1 MKLVKHS
8 KPYRATQIALAL
20 VVALAAAAAA
30 QSSRAQSPSPQAQ
43 PQMQPQAQAGQSA
56 QTARQPAPAGP
67 SYGPVLH
74 PQTTKSEPG
83 AQPEQS
89 PQAQEEKAGG
99 MPQQQPHK
107 EADPSARPA
116 PQQTGPAGSGAKARN
131 QQSNAAPR
139 RAVQQGIVRVPE
151 VQPDAVVSPAV
162 PVPGQPAVPGAGTAR
177 LNSCLGNTCTDTGG
191 TTYQTNVGNAGVSSE
206 GRLCTR
212 NGANVQCF

>member
-1 MKLVKHS
+1 MKPVKHS
-8 KPYRATQIALAL
+8 KPYRATRIALAL
-20 VVALAAAAAA
+20 VAALAAAAAA
-30 QSSRAQSPSPQAQ
+30 QSSH
-43 PQMQPQAQAGQSA
+43 AQAPAPAGQASQA
-56 QTARQPAPAGP
+56 PRQPAPATGP

-83 AQPEQS
+83 AQPEQT

-99 MPQQQPHK
+99 MPQPQPHK
-107 EADPSARPA
+107 EPDPSARPV
-116 PQQTGPAGSGAKARN
+116 PQQNDPAKTNGTGAKK
-131 QQSNAAPR
+131 QTSAAPR
-139 RAVQQGIVRVPE
+139 RSAQSSIARMPAGQPNPAPNTVVTPPVPT
-151 VQPDAVVSPAV
+151 VGAPAV
-162 PVPGQPAVPGAGTAR
+162 PRPGSAQ

>member
-1 MKLVKHS
+1 
-8 KPYRATQIALAL
+8 A
-20 VVALAAAAAA
+20 
-30 QSSRAQSPSPQAQ
+30 
-43 PQMQPQAQAGQSA
+43 
-56 QTARQPAPAGP
+56 ARQPAPATGP

-74 PQTTKSEPG
+74 PQTTRSEPG
-83 AQPEQS
+83 AQPEQT

-116 PQQTGPAGSGAKARN
+116 PQQQAPARTDGKEPKKQANATPRRPVQSSIARMPEGQPNPAPNTVVTPPPPAVGPP
-131 QQSNAAPR
+131 AAP
-139 RAVQQGIVRVPE
+139 
-151 VQPDAVVSPAV
+151 QPSS
-162 PVPGQPAVPGAGTAR
+162 AR
-177 LNSCLGNTCTDTGG
+177 LNSCLGNTCTDSGG